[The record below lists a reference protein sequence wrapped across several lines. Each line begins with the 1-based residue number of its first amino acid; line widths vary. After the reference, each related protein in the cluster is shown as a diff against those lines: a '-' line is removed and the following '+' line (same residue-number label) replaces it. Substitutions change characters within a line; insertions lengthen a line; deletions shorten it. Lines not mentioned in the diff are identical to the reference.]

1 MAEKE
6 RAREKQKAAGKS
18 KVSEETPQVQNEV
31 IIEESKAGD
40 EESEVLKANEIVT
53 ESVQETKPESEVIIK
68 ELEFFPSWGDI
79 KQTEWMYH
87 IPIREEDLDMWSSE
101 WADFILQWC
110 EEFSVHILTFSKF
123 VSEFPF
129 KDIQNK
135 ADAYRLIGDK
145 LVEKDV
151 GVWMEGKKRQLRVFW
166 RFLEEWADILYAWA
180 LEHGQTRLDVKSIV
194 IQEPNQGFS
203 KLPEKELHY
212 ILKLLVER
220 NLAEWIDKQKGAIRI
235 RV

>member
-1 MAEKE
+1 
-6 RAREKQKAAGKS
+6 
-18 KVSEETPQVQNEV
+18 
-31 IIEESKAGD
+31 
-40 EESEVLKANEIVT
+40 
-53 ESVQETKPESEVIIK
+53 
-68 ELEFFPSWGDI
+68 
-79 KQTEWMYH
+79 
-87 IPIREEDLDMWSSE
+87 
-101 WADFILQWC
+101 
-110 EEFSVHILTFSKF
+110 
-123 VSEFPF
+123 
-129 KDIQNK
+129 
-135 ADAYRLIGDK
+135 
-145 LVEKDV
+145 
-151 GVWMEGKKRQLRVFW
+151 MEGKKRQLRVFW